1 MGEGQLTAVIPA
13 ASPETGGWTGTWG
26 VEKATAETRVQAAAR
41 LQGGMSSA
49 ANSQACVGTTETICR
64 VRAGATDKRP
74 IARGPSHSDRI
85 QHLDSSRSGR
95 IRLPDSSRNDPPQVE
110 AAAVGEEV
118 ECNTTVSACP
128 FPSVG
133 ASATLPC
140 IPDRNP
146 PAVGRRLSRRTARP
160 ADRSPRGPSWRCRTH
175 GLEAPA
181 FRTQPLRF
189 PNP

>member
-26 VEKATAETRVQAAAR
+26 VEKATAETRVGAAAR
-41 LQGGMSSA
+41 PQGVMSA
-49 ANSQACVGTTETICR
+49 AANNQACAGTTETICR

-74 IARGPSHSDRI
+74 IARGPIHSDRI
-85 QHLDSSRSGR
+85 QHPDSSRSGR
-95 IRLPDSSRNDPPQVE
+95 IWLPDSSRNDPPQVE

-140 IPDRNP
+140 IRIEI
-146 PAVGRRLSRRTARP
+146 RRP
-160 ADRSPRGPSWRCRTH
+160 W
-175 GLEAPA
+175 EAFIPKNCP
-181 FRTQPLRF
+181 TG
-189 PNP
+189 